1 MATLSNQDRSEC
13 LEHTQKAI
21 RVLRKYDKHME
32 PYDEID
38 NLDHL
43 DHHLRLVEALL
54 ENN

>member
-38 NLDHL
+38 NLDH
-43 DHHLRLVEALL
+43 HLRLVEALL